1 MNLLYGSSKQGTQAL
16 FWANNQRLLRFWA
29 LFVPINP
36 QYLCHKVAPGN
47 EGLLPPA
54 LSNSAGISDWSK
66 PAHHGDPTPEP
77 TLKFFWESWGHCGRA
92 RGGLKMSMPC
102 PSQCFLLHSITLDW
116 SIGLIPE
123 FRFHLTNSLRSRLDQ
138 SPKKLS
144 ETFYFSPRK
153 SRFSELG
160 KRAKLV
166 ELGRAESY

>member
-54 LSNSAGISDWSK
+54 LSNSAGISDWNKS
-66 PAHHGDPTPEP
+66 AHHGDPTPEP
-77 TLKFFWESWGHCGRA
+77 TLKFSWKSWGHCGRA
-92 RGGLKMSMPC
+92 RHVMS
-102 PSQCFLLHSITLDW
+102 FLLHSITLDW

-123 FRFHLTNSLRSRLDQ
+123 FRFHLTNSLILVLDQ
-138 SPKKLS
+138 NPKPL
-144 ETFYFSPRK
+144 YFSPKK

-160 KRAKLV
+160 KKGKNWSKWGGSNLN
-166 ELGRAESY
+166 